1 MMTEA
6 PRSAARD
13 LPLAGQVVGVSIS
26 ESEDLRRRGFLPLHI
41 DRALAEVATLVA
53 AAGARIGYGGHLE
66 AGGFTH
72 KLFQA
77 VAELYGRREIATS
90 TPPCIH
96 YLAFPLWRASSPAQ
110 LLNHVQALGGAV
122 EVVLVGLDGH
132 AFSLRLLDDQSNGLS
147 APVVRIATRPPR
159 LVDASGL
166 LHSPLY
172 ACLRTWW
179 SGMDIRPSCNP
190 EPPRAAGGHDASERD
205 GQVVRS
211 APELAHFLD
220 RAPRPPECST
230 ATTATAYSTMR
241 LFMAAD
247 EDARVVLGGKTHGY
261 AGHFPGI
268 AEETLYCLLAGKP
281 VVGLRCFG
289 GCADD
294 VVQALLTGVHP
305 DRPEAGPGNGTVLG
319 ALAAGAG
326 VFRDALEQAGLAG
339 VYAKVAASDSSR
351 ALAVGVLKCLER
363 NEWHVAWH
371 RLAGTFRRVAL
382 SRPA

>member
-1 MMTEA
+1 MMA
-6 PRSAARD
+6 DAAGSAARE
-13 LPLAGQVVGVSIS
+13 LPLAGRVVGISIS

-41 DRALAEVATLVA
+41 DRALAEVVTLVA
-53 AAGARIGYGGHLE
+53 AAGARIGYGGHLDP
-66 AGGFTH
+66 GGFTH

-77 VAELYGRREIATS
+77 VAGLYGRREIATPA
-90 TPPCIH
+90 PPCIH

-110 LLNHVQALGGAV
+110 LLEYVQALGGAV

-132 AFSLRLLDDQSNGLS
+132 AFSLRLLNDRPNGSS
-147 APVVRIATRPPR
+147 APVVRIATRLPK

-166 LHSPLY
+166 PHSPLY
-172 ACLRTWW
+172 ACLRPWW

-190 EPPRAAGGHDASERD
+190 EPPRVAGGHDASEGD
-205 GQVVRS
+205 GKVVRS
-211 APELAHFLD
+211 ASELARFLD
-220 RAPRPPECST
+220 RVPRPPECSA

-247 EDARVVLGGKTHGY
+247 EDARVVLGGKTRDY

-305 DRPEAGPGNGTVLG
+305 DRPEAGPGNRAVLG
-319 ALAAGAG
+319 ALAAGTG
-326 VFRDALEQAGLAG
+326 IFRDALEQAGLAG
-339 VYAKVAASDSSR
+339 VYTKVAASDSSR
-351 ALAVGVLKCLER
+351 ALAIGVLKCLER
-363 NEWHVAWH
+363 NEWHLAWH
-371 RLAGTFRRVAL
+371 RLGGAFRRAAL
-382 SRPA
+382 SRPT